1 MEAQR
6 YPDDFEGIVAGAPA
20 YNWTK
25 GLAAGAIQIMQAMYP
40 DPNNLKQA
48 VVRPKEQQLIESSYL
63 NKCDAMDGIE
73 DGILNDPRACKFDVE
88 SLLCQGKKTDACL
101 TKEQI
106 SAVKA
111 IYDGPKDK
119 QGELFYGLP
128 FGGETSPGGWPRW
141 LTGGLK
147 FQSDV
152 NEFQG
157 GIEVGDYPAP
167 IVPNAH
173 FGFGNGIMKYFVY
186 HDPDWTYENYNFD
199 SFRDDTELVGET
211 LNATNPD
218 LSAFRERGGKL
229 IMFTGW
235 SDAAITALGTIGYY
249 DEVIAH
255 DKTAAN
261 DVRLFMMPG
270 VEHCFDGPGP
280 SWVNWLEVLDKWV
293 DKGKAPDEVAA
304 YFVDKKM
311 QAAGSR
317 MLCAYPQIAK
327 YDGKGD
333 PRDVSSFRCV
343 KGE

>member
-1 MEAQR
+1 M
-6 YPDDFEGIVAGAPA
+6 
-20 YNWTK
+20 
-25 GLAAGAIQIMQAMYP
+25 
-40 DPNNLKQA
+40 
-48 VVRPKEQQLIESSYL
+48 
-63 NKCDAMDGIE
+63 
-73 DGILNDPRACKFDVE
+73 
-88 SLLCQGKKTDACL
+88 CQGKKTDACL

-304 YFVDKKM
+304 YFVDKKN
-311 QAAGSR
+311 AGSR
-317 MLCAYPQIAK
+317 FK
-327 YDGKGD
+327 
-333 PRDVSSFRCV
+333 DVVCISSNC
-343 KGE
+343 